1 MKIKVMKTP
10 NIKQRRKIRRTAE
23 LWYEDGTVEQITPV
37 NGKTFS
43 LEEMQEAVEG
53 RIEEMRISDTEFL
66 VMNEE
71 GRLIGMSANVRA
83 SITARRLVVG
93 PVVYIPRR
101 SLFR

>member
-1 MKIKVMKTP
+1 M
-10 NIKQRRKIRRTAE
+10 
-23 LWYEDGTVEQITPV
+23 EQITPV

-101 SLFR
+101 SLLR

>member
-10 NIKQRRKIRRTAE
+10 NIEQRRKIRRTAE

-37 NGKTFS
+37 NGRTFS

>member
-1 MKIKVMKTP
+1 MKTA
-10 NIKQRRKIRRTAE
+10 NKKQRRRIRRTAE

-37 NGKTFS
+37 NGQTFS

-93 PVVYIPRR
+93 PVVYVPRR